1 MEDEQILTLY
11 WRRDSRAIEASQE
24 KYGAYCLAV
33 SRGILADR
41 RDCEECVSDT
51 WLHAWQAI
59 PPHRPAVLR
68 MFLAKITRRL
78 SFNRWKANTAQ
89 KRGGGQVT
97 LALEELAECLAE
109 EASVEDTVIARELAE
124 SVGRF
129 VRGLPQREGDV
140 FTRRYF
146 FTEAIPDIA
155 RRYGLTANHTT
166 VLLSRTRQKLRR
178 HLEEEG
184 YLP

>member
-11 WRRDSRAIEASQE
+11 WQRDSRAIEASQK
-24 KYGAYCLAV
+24 KYGTYCLAV
-33 SRGILADR
+33 SRSILADP

-59 PPHRPAVLR
+59 PPHRPAALG
-68 MFLAKITRRL
+68 MFLAKLTRRL
-78 SFNRWKANTAQ
+78 SFNRWKANAAQ
-89 KRGGGQVT
+89 KRGGGQLPLV
-97 LALEELAECLAE
+97 LEELEECVGR
-109 EASVEDTVIARELAE
+109 EADPAGPLMARELAE
-124 SVGRF
+124 SIGRF
-129 VRGLPQREGDV
+129 VRALPAREGDV

-155 RRYGLTANHTT
+155 RRYGLTANHTA
-166 VLLSRTRQKLRR
+166 VLLSRTRKKLRQ

>member
-11 WRRDSRAIEASQE
+11 WQRDSRAIEASRE
-24 KYGAYCLAV
+24 KYGPYCLAV
-33 SRGILADR
+33 ARGILADG

-97 LALEELAECLAE
+97 LALEELAE
-109 EASVEDTVIARELAE
+109 

-166 VLLSRTRQKLRR
+166 VLLSRTRQKLRQ

>member
-1 MEDEQILTLY
+1 MEDHRIIDLY

-33 SRGILADR
+33 SRGILSDR

-51 WLHAWQAI
+51 W
-59 PPHRPAVLR
+59 PAVLR

-109 EASVEDTVIARELAE
+109 ETSVEDTVIARELAE

-129 VRGLPQREGDV
+129 VRSLPQREGDV

-155 RRYGLTANHTT
+155 RRYGLTANHTA
-166 VLLSRTRQKLRR
+166 VLLSRTRKKLRQ